1 MFEVFGKFESIE
13 ALNMT
18 AEGLKTEGDKASLF
32 KLAEENGIEKED
44 AKDYLDG
51 MDTFATASMAA
62 LGRIK
67 IEAAA
72 LKPCEIMEDW
82 IEYIKAQIL
91 ENPDMREKVLKKD
104 LSGCIAALMKW
115 SFDHQYTIS
124 QDIVKAAGI
133 NASKVTLGIPGGR
146 RCKEIIRQYYMEG

>member
-44 AKDYLDG
+44 AEDYLDG
-51 MDTFATASMAA
+51 MPDFATDTMAA

-67 IEAAA
+67 VEAAD
-72 LKPCEIMEDW
+72 LKPCEIMADW
-82 IEYIKAQIL
+82 IEYIKTLVL
-91 ENPDMREKVLKKD
+91 EDKDMRAAVFKKD
-104 LSGCIAALMKW
+104 LKGCIADMLKW
-115 SFDHQYTIS
+115 SFKNQYDVPK
-124 QDIVKAAGI
+124 DIIKAAGV
-133 NASKVTLGIPGGR
+133 NASKVTLGIPGAAT
-146 RCKEIIRQYYMEG
+146 CKSIIKKYYGVK